1 MCHCPVCQDSA
12 RFQSELIK
20 LPAERQGVFR
30 DLYDNLLEKEMDVEY
45 HRAVLDG
52 SWPAADEIIAKF
64 HGQPASAA
72 RLTLVPQQGAPAL
85 HEEVST
91 LPAESQSYFG
101 ELVQRVLATATE
113 LAAVRNIVRNAVP
126 EASAA
131 LAQHRAKL

>member
-30 DLYDNLLEKEMDVEY
+30 DLYDNLLDKEMDLEY
-45 HRAVLDG
+45 YRAVLDG

-64 HGQPASAA
+64 HDQPVSAS
-72 RLTLVPQQGAPAL
+72 RLTLVPQQSAPAL
-85 HEEVST
+85 DDEVSA
-91 LPAESQSYFG
+91 LPVDSQLYFR
-101 ELVQRVLATATE
+101 ELVQRVIVTATE
-113 LAAVRNIVRNAVP
+113 LANVRNIVRNAVP